1 MDSTNSSTNDDTK
14 KKGKFIV
21 FEGLDRLENENK
33 MTFSNF
39 VGKIDSVEI
48 ASRALEEEKC
58 GSPPFVFPKETPT
71 GQIIAKYL
79 KMQTDMT
86 NETIHLLFSAN
97 RWELMGEIKSLLAKG
112 VWVVCD
118 RYAYSGVAYSAGAL
132 KLSKAWCMNPD
143 QGLIKPDVVFYL
155 NVPPNYAQN
164 RSEYGEEIYEK
175 VEVQKRI
182 YETYKNF
189 SQEDYW
195 INLDGTKNI
204 DDIHQDVVNEITKLD
219 PVREELFTFL
229 WS

>member
-1 MDSTNSSTNDDTK
+1 MHSTNSTTNDGTK

-21 FEGLDRLENENK
+21 FEGLDR
-33 MTFSNF
+33 S
-39 VGKIDSVEI
+39 GKSTQSRLLVEHL
-48 ASRALEEEKC
+48 RKKNVEVNHLC
-58 GSPPFVFPKETPT
+58 FPNRETPT

-79 KMQTDMT
+79 KMQSDMT

-97 RWELMGEIKSLLAKG
+97 RWELMGEIKRLLAKG

-132 KLSKAWCMNPD
+132 KLSKTWCMNPD

-155 NVPPNYAQN
+155 DVPPNYAQN

-189 SQEDYW
+189 SEEDYW
-195 INLDGTKNI
+195 INLDGTKNV
-204 DDIHQDVVNEITKLD
+204 DDIHQDVVNEITKLE
-219 PVREELFTFL
+219 PVHEELFTFL